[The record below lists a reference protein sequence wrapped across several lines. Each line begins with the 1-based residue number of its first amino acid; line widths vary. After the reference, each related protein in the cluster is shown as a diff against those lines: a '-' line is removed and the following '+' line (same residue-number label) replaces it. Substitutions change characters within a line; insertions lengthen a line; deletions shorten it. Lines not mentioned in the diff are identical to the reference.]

1 MNAMNNEL
9 MQQVE
14 AYATWKNDLIREIG
28 NYQEWLE
35 DNGLSEPENDLRIY
49 ETLEALRSDKITIA
63 FVAEVSRGKTELIN
77 TLFFSQYKRRLLPSQ
92 AGRTTMC
99 PTEIFYDHDAERPYI
114 RLLPIETRLDEKSI
128 AELKNE
134 EIEWTN
140 INLDIDSADSLTEAF
155 SEVTRTK
162 RVSVERAKELG
173 LYDEQLYAHL
183 ESQDIPTTHIE
194 IPRWRHAM
202 INFPHPMLKQGLV
215 VLDTPGLNAIGCEPE
230 LTLNMLPNAQAVL
243 FLIAADTG
251 VTKSDMDM
259 WHNHINTYRL
269 SHNKGLL
276 VVMNKIDTLWDEL
289 QDAKTIQ
296 NNIENQCKKTAEELR
311 IGRENIFPISAQKG
325 LLARVKDDD
334 VLLNNSGLPALE
346 HALSRDVLPEKHHI
360 ISENIISEIG
370 SMIENDRTTLQ
381 ARAGQTRKQRDELQ
395 TLCGKNAD
403 VIMHLL
409 KKTREEQIVYNKN
422 IEDLSTSKRIMG
434 NYSTKLLEHLDL
446 STLDNL
452 VAQTRKDMTGSWTTA
467 GMKGGMKTFFDNV
480 TATMDE
486 ASEQAIEIHKLVR
499 AIYHKFHKEHGFKDM
514 QPKLFT
520 TERFKKELNL
530 LYREADLFRK
540 SPVTTMTEQGF
551 VVKKFFISMVS
562 KARNIFFNAN
572 QEASRWSKEVIG
584 PIAAQVKEHK
594 AAIQKRLET
603 LRRISDSRDTLESKI
618 EELDKELQSVDAQL
632 AAINLM
638 LEVVRKPFVAP
649 VPDDNSRSATAD
661 AS

>member
-1 MNAMNNEL
+1 MNNDL

-14 AYATWKNDLIREIG
+14 AYANWKNDLIREIG
-28 NYQEWLE
+28 NYHEWLE
-35 DNGLSEPENDLRIY
+35 DNDLGAPENDLRIY
-49 ETLEALRSDKITIA
+49 ETLEALKSDKITIA

-99 PTEIFYDHDAERPYI
+99 PTELFHDDAAERPYI
-114 RLLPIETRLDEKSI
+114 RLLPIETRLEDRSI
-128 AELKNE
+128 AELKKE

-140 INLDIDSADSLTEAF
+140 IHLDIDSADSLAEAF
-155 SEVTRTK
+155 AEVTRTK

-173 LYDEQLYAHL
+173 LYDVQQYAHL

-202 INFPHPMLKQGLV
+202 INFPHPMLEQGLV
-215 VLDTPGLNAIGCEPE
+215 VLDTPGLNAIGSEPE

-259 WHNHINTYRL
+259 WHQHINTYRL
-269 SHNKGLL
+269 SHSKGLL

-289 QDAKTIQ
+289 KEPQAIQDS
-296 NNIENQCKKTAEELR
+296 IESQCRKTAAELLIER
-311 IGRENIFPISAQKG
+311 DSIFPISAQKG
-325 LLARVKDDD
+325 LLARIKDDE
-334 VLLNNSGLPALE
+334 VLLQNSGLPLLE

-360 ISENIISEIG
+360 ISNNIIAEIG
-370 SMIENDRTTLQ
+370 AMIENDRTTLQ
-381 ARAGQTRKQRDELQ
+381 ARIEQTGKQRDELQ

-409 KKTREEQIVYNKN
+409 KKTREEQMLYNKN
-422 IEDLSTSKRIMG
+422 VENLTTSKRIMA
-434 NYSTKLLEHLDL
+434 NYTARLLEQLDL
-446 STLDNL
+446 TTLDKL
-452 VAQTRKDMTGSWTTA
+452 VAQTRKQMTGSWTTA
-467 GMKGGMKTFFDNV
+467 GMKGGMKHFFDDV
-480 TATMDE
+480 TVTMDN
-486 ASEQAIEIHKLVR
+486 ASAQAVEIHKLVR

-514 QPKLFT
+514 KPKLFT

-530 LYREADLFRK
+530 LYREAELFRK
-540 SPVTTMTEQGF
+540 SPATTMTEQGF

-572 QEASRWSKEVIG
+572 QEANRWSKEVIG
-584 PIAAQVKEHK
+584 PITAQVKEHK
-594 AAIQKRLET
+594 QAIEKRLET

-618 EELDKELQSVDAQL
+618 EELEKELQQIETQL
-632 AAINLM
+632 ASINLM
-638 LEVVRKPFVAP
+638 LEVIRRPFVAP
-649 VPDDNSRSATAD
+649 VADNRSRSAAAD

>member
-1 MNAMNNEL
+1 MNNEL

-35 DNGLSEPENDLRIY
+35 DNDLSMPENDLRIY
-49 ETLEALRSDKITIA
+49 ETLEALKSDKITIA

-77 TLFFSQYKRRLLPSQ
+77 ALFFSGYKRRLLPSQ

-99 PTEIFYDHDAERPYI
+99 PTELFHDQAADRPYI
-114 RLLPIETRLDEKSI
+114 RLLPIETRLGEASI
-128 AELKNE
+128 AELKKE

-140 INLDIDSADSLTEAF
+140 INLDIDSADSLIEAF
-155 SEVTRTK
+155 AEVTRNK

-173 LYDEQLYAHL
+173 LYDEQQYAHL

-202 INFPHPMLKQGLV
+202 INFPHPMLEQGLV
-215 VLDTPGLNAIGCEPE
+215 VLDTPGLNAIGSEPE

-243 FLIAADTG
+243 FLIGADTG

-259 WHNHINTYRL
+259 WHHHINTYRL
-269 SHNKGLL
+269 SHNKGLM

-289 QDAKTIQ
+289 KDAKTIQ
-296 NNIENQCKKTAEELR
+296 DDIELQCKKTGEELR

-334 VLLNNSGLPALE
+334 VLLQNSGLPALE
-346 HALSRDVLPEKHHI
+346 HALSRDVLPEKHQI
-360 ISENIISEIG
+360 ISDNIISEI
-370 SMIENDRTTLQ
+370 STMIENDRSIL
-381 ARAGQTRKQRDELQ
+381 QTRAEQTNKQYDELQ

-409 KKTREEQIVYNKN
+409 KKTREEQTVYNKN
-422 IEDLSTSKRIMG
+422 VENLTTSKRIMG
-434 NYSTKLLEHLDL
+434 NYTAKLLEHLDL
-446 STLDNL
+446 TTLDKL
-452 VAQTRKDMTGSWTTA
+452 VAQTRKDMTGSWTTG

-480 TATMDE
+480 TKTMDD
-486 ASEQAIEIHKLVR
+486 ASEQALEIHKLVR
-499 AIYHKFHKEHGFKDM
+499 AIYHKFHKEHGFEEIE
-514 QPKLFT
+514 PALFT
-520 TERFKKELNL
+520 TDRFKRELNL

-572 QEASRWSKEVIG
+572 QEANRWSKEVIG
-584 PIAAQVKEHK
+584 PITSQVKEHK
-594 AAIQKRLET
+594 QAIEKRLET

-618 EELDKELQSVDAQL
+618 DELKTEQQSLEAQL
-632 AAINLM
+632 AAVNLM
-638 LEVVRKPFVAP
+638 LEVVRKPFIAP
-649 VPDDNSRSATAD
+649 ITSDNSTSASAD